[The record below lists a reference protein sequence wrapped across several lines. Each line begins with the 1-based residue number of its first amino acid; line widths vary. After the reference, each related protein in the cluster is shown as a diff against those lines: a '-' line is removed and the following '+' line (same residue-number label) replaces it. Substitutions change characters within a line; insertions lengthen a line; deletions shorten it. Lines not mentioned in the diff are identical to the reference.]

1 MILPQINNFLIS
13 VNMKKNL
20 FLLVLLSIVFSS
32 LVNAQIN
39 AYPSHWWVGMK
50 HSSLQVMLH
59 SSKDLPKSVKVK
71 YPGVVVTK
79 VHQPENKHYLFVD
92 LMLLPIVKPGVFD
105 FVFDD
110 GTKLIYELKA
120 RAKEPENNVHQG
132 VRSNDMIYLIMPDRF
147 VNGDPSNDRFNEL
160 RDSVSNRNDPYGR
173 HGGDL
178 AGVKQKLDYL
188 KDLGV
193 TSIWMTPVL
202 ENNMPKMQ
210 EGPWWMSGYHGYWIT
225 DHYKVDKRFGGNET
239 YKDLVKAAHEKG
251 LKVVQ
256 DAVYNHVGSFHHTV
270 LDLPMNDWLNQWPTY
285 TGAYHREELFMDP
298 YASNDEKKVMIGGW
312 FVPHLPDLN
321 LTNPYCAKFVI
332 QSNIWSTEE
341 FGIDGWR
348 VDTYKYCDEKFLN
361 EINHALMREYP
372 KLTVFGEAWT
382 NTVPASAYFTENNL
396 DVPFKHKIKGVT
408 DFPLN
413 TALYNALNDNF
424 GWTDGINRLY
434 MTLSQ
439 DFLYKDPFTNCIF
452 LDNHDMNRFYS
463 MVGEDLSKYKMG
475 LGLLMTLRGIPQLY
489 YGTEILMKNYK
500 DPNDAAVRKDF
511 PGGWSTDS
519 VNKFSPTGLTK
530 NENEAFQFFKKLAN
544 YRKNSQVLGIGSLKQ
559 FVPQNGVYVYFRKF
573 GEQTIMCVANT
584 NANKVTFKTDR
595 FNESI
600 GGYNTM
606 LDVMTEVGTRIPLD
620 LEIPA
625 KGFQI
630 FELKK

>member
-1 MILPQINNFLIS
+1 
-13 VNMKKNL
+13 VG
-20 FLLVLLSIVFSS
+20 
-32 LVNAQIN
+32 
-39 AYPSHWWVGMK
+39 AY
-50 HSSLQVMLH
+50 
-59 SSKDLPKSVKVK
+59 
-71 YPGVVVTK
+71 
-79 VHQPENKHYLFVD
+79 
-92 LMLLPIVKPGVFD
+92 
-105 FVFDD
+105 
-110 GTKLIYELKA
+110 
-120 RAKEPENNVHQG
+120 
-132 VRSNDMIYLIMPDRF
+132 
-147 VNGDPSNDRFNEL
+147 
-160 RDSVSNRNDPYGR
+160 
-173 HGGDL
+173 
-178 AGVKQKLDYL
+178 
-188 KDLGV
+188 
-193 TSIWMTPVL
+193 
-202 ENNMPKMQ
+202 
-210 EGPWWMSGYHGYWIT
+210 
-225 DHYKVDKRFGGNET
+225 
-239 YKDLVKAAHEKG
+239 
-251 LKVVQ
+251 
-256 DAVYNHVGSFHHTV
+256 HHTV

-298 YASNDEKKVMIGGW
+298 YASKDEKKVMIGGW

-424 GWTDGINRLY
+424 GWTDGITRLY

-489 YGTEILMKNYK
+489 YGTEVLMKNYK

-511 PGGWSTDS
+511 PGGWKEDKESAFAPKSENQQAGRNQMQEEYFNFTKIIVKIEKKPRGTAGSLSLLGIRD
-519 VNKFSPTGLTK
+519 NFILINGDTFFPINIKKFITLAQEKNIVTAAITK
-530 NENEAFQFFKKLAN
+530 NYKYKSNKKLVGIKIH
-544 YRKNSQVLGIGSLKQ
+544 KNSIVKLNTSSKLM
-559 FVPQNGVYVYFRKF
+559 NGGTYVINKKIFTNISRKF
-573 GEQTIMCVANT
+573 Q
-584 NANKVTFKTDR
+584 
-595 FNESI
+595 S
-600 GGYNTM
+600 
-606 LDVMTEVGTRIPLD
+606 
-620 LEIPA
+620 LENIYKLP
-625 KGFQI
+625 FLITYQ
-630 FELKK
+630 

>member
-1 MILPQINNFLIS
+1 
-13 VNMKKNL
+13 
-20 FLLVLLSIVFSS
+20 
-32 LVNAQIN
+32 
-39 AYPSHWWVGMK
+39 
-50 HSSLQVMLH
+50 
-59 SSKDLPKSVKVK
+59 
-71 YPGVVVTK
+71 
-79 VHQPENKHYLFVD
+79 
-92 LMLLPIVKPGVFD
+92 
-105 FVFDD
+105 
-110 GTKLIYELKA
+110 
-120 RAKEPENNVHQG
+120 
-132 VRSNDMIYLIMPDRF
+132 
-147 VNGDPSNDRFNEL
+147 
-160 RDSVSNRNDPYGR
+160 
-173 HGGDL
+173 
-178 AGVKQKLDYL
+178 
-188 KDLGV
+188 
-193 TSIWMTPVL
+193 
-202 ENNMPKMQ
+202 
-210 EGPWWMSGYHGYWIT
+210 
-225 DHYKVDKRFGGNET
+225 
-239 YKDLVKAAHEKG
+239 
-251 LKVVQ
+251 
-256 DAVYNHVGSFHHTV
+256 
-270 LDLPMNDWLNQWPTY
+270 MNDWLNQWPTY

-298 YASNDEKKVMIGGW
+298 YASKDEKKVMIGGW

-439 DFLYKDPFTNCIF
+439 DFLYKNPFTNCIF

-463 MVGEDLSKYKMG
+463 MVGEDLSKYKIG

-489 YGTEILMKNYK
+489 YGTEVLMKNYK

-511 PGGWSTDS
+511 PGGWSSDS
-519 VNKFSPTGLTK
+519 VNKFNPAGLTK

-559 FVPQNGVYVYFRKF
+559 FVPQNGVYVYFRKY

-595 FNESI
+595 FNEAI

-606 LDVMTEVGTRIPLD
+606 LDVMTEVGARIPIE

>member
-1 MILPQINNFLIS
+1 MKKSLIALTLIS
-13 VNMKKNL
+13 
-20 FLLVLLSIVFSS
+20 FIVITSS
-32 LVNAQIN
+32 SAQIK

-50 HSSLQVMLH
+50 HNTLQVMLH
-59 SSKDLPKSVKVK
+59 ANEDLAKSVKVK

-92 LMLLPIVKPGVFD
+92 LLLLPTLKPGKFD

-110 GTKLIYELKA
+110 GKQFTYEFKLRNKIQNA
-120 RAKEPENNVHQG
+120 AAHQG
-132 VRSNDMIYLIMPDRF
+132 VRSNDLIYLIMPDRF
-147 VNGDPSNDRFNEL
+147 VNGDPTNDQFADL
-160 RDSVSNRNDPYGR
+160 RDKVADRKDPYSR

-178 AGVKQKLDYL
+178 AGVTQKLDYI

-202 ENNMPKMQ
+202 ENDMPKMQ

-225 DHYKVDKRFGGNET
+225 DHYQVDKRFGGNDA
-239 YKDLVKAAHEKG
+239 YKTFVASAHEKG

-256 DAVYNHVGSFHHTV
+256 DAVYNHVGAYHHTV
-270 LDLPMNDWLNQWPTY
+270 LDLPMQDWLNQWPAY
-285 TGAYHREELFMDP
+285 TGANHREELFMDP
-298 YASNDEKKVMIGGW
+298 YASTEEKKIMIGGW

-321 LTNPYCAKFVI
+321 LANPYCAKFII

-361 EINHALMREYP
+361 EINHALLREFP
-372 KLTVFGEAWT
+372 TLTVFGEAWT

-396 DVPFKHKIKGVT
+396 DVPFKHKIQGVT

-413 TALYNALNDNF
+413 SAIFNALNDNF
-424 GWTDGINRLY
+424 GWTDGITKLY

-463 MVGEDLSKYKMG
+463 MVGEDISKYKMG
-475 LGLLMTLRGIPQLY
+475 LGLLMTLRGIPQIY
-489 YGTEILMKNYK
+489 YGTEVLMKNYK

-511 PGGWSTDS
+511 PGGWKNDS
-519 VNKFSPTGLTK
+519 INKFTTSGLTA
-530 NENEAFQFFKKLAN
+530 NETEAFNYFKKLAN
-544 YRKNSQVLGIGSLKQ
+544 YRKNSPVLATGTLKQ
-559 FVPQNGVYVYFRKF
+559 FIPQNGVYVYFRKL
-573 GEQTIMCVANT
+573 GDQTVMCVVNT
-584 NANKVTFKTDR
+584 NKENTILKTERFK
-595 FNESI
+595 EAM
-600 GGYNTM
+600 GGYNT
-606 LDVMTEVGTRIPLD
+606 LLEVMSEKGERIPAELQ
-620 LEIPA
+620 LP
-625 KGFQI
+625 GSSF
-630 FELKK
+630 FMYELKK